1 MRNIYIAV
9 IATFIVCVLLFI
21 ASFLYLDK
29 TNHKILY
36 YVVNSNGYD
45 IGTLRIDTYA
55 TEDKHIYKS
64 AASFPFNWVWTES
77 RTRIFLDKNL
87 NLETF
92 SREQSGNNAARGIYL
107 ENKKNRLS
115 FLARSDSRFSVLTEI
130 LIKNETF
137 IFDAESLVTYIPII
151 ASYNF
156 KRGRSQGFPSF
167 ILSQNSLLP
176 PIKRFVTLT
185 SIRDEYLEI
194 DNRKV
199 KTENLILKIRNFPQ
213 GSLWVSKSD
222 RSIVRLEIPQRKLN
236 IRRTYSPK
244 TIEAKPYVTAGTEC
258 AARDVLFK
266 NKNIQLAGT
275 LTAPKNAETKYPGI
289 LLLWGSGPQ
298 NMDYQGMFSSLAN
311 YLSENGFCVL
321 RFDKRGVGKS
331 GGKSDITTLSEEVDD
346 ANSALEYL
354 RNQKEVDPDKIA
366 IIGHAKGAYL
376 ASKAASETGIAK
388 AIILMAPSMPLWA
401 GDMENSFEL
410 FKKAASKNGWGDEYA
425 KNVIRSVVETKKKA
439 QDIKYNWS
447 FIMGKRVFLKN
458 IREEIGAN
466 LAGTTSELKIPILIL
481 QGKEDKK
488 ILFESA
494 PLIAKALEEHG
505 NVRHTL
511 IYYGYLGHFFGDNIQ
526 DGTHK
531 MHYETDKEV
540 LDNIKNWLN
549 INLEKASEK

>member
-199 KTENLILKIRNFPQ
+199 KTENLILKIR
-213 GSLWVSKSD
+213 
-222 RSIVRLEIPQRKLN
+222 
-236 IRRTYSPK
+236 
-244 TIEAKPYVTAGTEC
+244 
-258 AARDVLFK
+258 
-266 NKNIQLAGT
+266 
-275 LTAPKNAETKYPGI
+275 
-289 LLLWGSGPQ
+289 
-298 NMDYQGMFSSLAN
+298 
-311 YLSENGFCVL
+311 LS
-321 RFDKRGVGKS
+321 
-331 GGKSDITTLSEEVDD
+331 
-346 ANSALEYL
+346 
-354 RNQKEVDPDKIA
+354 
-366 IIGHAKGAYL
+366 
-376 ASKAASETGIAK
+376 
-388 AIILMAPSMPLWA
+388 
-401 GDMENSFEL
+401 
-410 FKKAASKNGWGDEYA
+410 
-425 KNVIRSVVETKKKA
+425 
-439 QDIKYNWS
+439 
-447 FIMGKRVFLKN
+447 
-458 IREEIGAN
+458 
-466 LAGTTSELKIPILIL
+466 
-481 QGKEDKK
+481 
-488 ILFESA
+488 
-494 PLIAKALEEHG
+494 
-505 NVRHTL
+505 
-511 IYYGYLGHFFGDNIQ
+511 
-526 DGTHK
+526 
-531 MHYETDKEV
+531 
-540 LDNIKNWLN
+540 
-549 INLEKASEK
+549 